1 MNGDQQPTNTAP
13 TSSSSFQ
20 IEPSDSTTNLS
31 SPATYLASI
40 SRPSGTAVHSH
51 EFRGVCNAVEHAHAP
66 LTNGDS
72 GSVGERMMTFISR
85 AAQADKMLAE
95 EFTAGLAFS
104 LSFPDRVRT
113 SRPPESFG
121 EQVIYAMNAL
131 QQQEAIGAFQNVQN
145 VWRARSESWQGSTR
159 VVSVSWGNRGPSVEV
174 KVNWELQDAGPAESQ
189 DGA

>member
-1 MNGDQQPTNTAP
+1 MMNGDQQPTNTAP

-51 EFRGVCNAVEHAHAP
+51 EFRGVCDVVEHAHAP
-66 LTNGDS
+66 LSNGDS

-85 AAQADKMLAE
+85 TAQADKMLAE

-121 EQVIYAMNAL
+121 K
-131 QQQEAIGAFQNVQN
+131 
-145 VWRARSESWQGSTR
+145 ST
-159 VVSVSWGNRGPSVEV
+159 P
-174 KVNWELQDAGPAESQ
+174 
-189 DGA
+189 